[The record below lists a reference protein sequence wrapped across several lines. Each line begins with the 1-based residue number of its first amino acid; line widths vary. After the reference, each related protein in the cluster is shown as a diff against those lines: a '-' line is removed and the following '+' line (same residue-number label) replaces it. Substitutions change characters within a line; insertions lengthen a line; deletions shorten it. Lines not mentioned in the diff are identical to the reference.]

1 VALRLSFVA
10 SSNTTYKITQISSSI
25 HILLIVYLSTSSY
38 TERLFCA
45 TVLSQLRPIL
55 LAFIMLKKIDLLYPL
70 LALLLV
76 LSPLSVGQE
85 ISSNLTPS
93 DAYDCTIVEL
103 DAVDEASLT
112 TAERIALM
120 DVSLF
125 DSIDKHD
132 NCIDQ
137 VVSDNAASGSGQG
150 SGAGLAGGGLEG
162 ADGENIEGENSSDVS
177 AGENGSRQ
185 SENTTEQANSEDTTN
200 KQRDNINQADGN
212 GAKNQDIAVKD
223 NDTAVCRL
231 LKDELKIE
239 TDPKKQSELK
249 EIYNSYQ
256 CRG

>member
-1 VALRLSFVA
+1 MV
-10 SSNTTYKITQISSSI
+10 SS
-25 HILLIVYLSTSSY
+25 LLL
-38 TERLFCA
+38 
-45 TVLSQLRPIL
+45 PIL
-55 LAFIMLKKIDLLYPL
+55 LAFIMFKKIDLLYPL

-76 LSPLSVGQE
+76 LSPLAAGQD
-85 ISSNLTPS
+85 ISSNITPS

-103 DAVDEASLT
+103 DTVDEASLT
-112 TAERIALM
+112 TAEHIALM
-120 DVSLF
+120 DASLL

-150 SGAGLAGGGLEG
+150 SGAGLAG
-162 ADGENIEGENSSDVS
+162 ADGESTEGENSSDAS
-177 AGENGSRQ
+177 GGENGSGQ
-185 SENTTEQANSEDTTN
+185 SENTTEQANSEDATN
-200 KQRDNINQADGN
+200 KQRDNANQAGGN

-223 NDTAVCRL
+223 NDSAVCRL

>member
-1 VALRLSFVA
+1 
-10 SSNTTYKITQISSSI
+10 
-25 HILLIVYLSTSSY
+25 
-38 TERLFCA
+38 
-45 TVLSQLRPIL
+45 
-55 LAFIMLKKIDLLYPL
+55 MLKKIDLLSPL

-76 LSPLSVGQE
+76 LPPLAIGQE
-85 ISSNLTPS
+85 ISSNIAPS
-93 DAYDCTIVEL
+93 NAYDCTIVEL
-103 DAVDEASLT
+103 DAVDEANLT

-120 DVSLF
+120 DVSLL

-150 SGAGLAGGGLEG
+150 SGVGLAGEGLEG
-162 ADGENIEGENSSDVS
+162 ADGESIEGENSSDVS
-177 AGENGSRQ
+177 AGENGSGQ
-185 SENTTEQANSEDTTN
+185 SENTTEQANSGDATT
-200 KQRDNINQADGN
+200 KQRDNANQADGN